1 MGIDGLLA
9 GAAVGLVGGFTS
21 GLLGVSPGGG
31 LVVFSVLLLGA
42 EQHVAQGI
50 SLAAQIPL
58 TSLAGIR
65 RYRKGGVRTPA
76 RWSAPLAVGFLVG
89 GVGGAGAAGLV
100 SAAALQWTYVA
111 YLVGLD
117 ALLLRRDPGGAIGDG
132 GGAIREPRWEALL
145 GVGFVAGLS
154 SGFIGI
160 GGGLAT
166 TVGLSALLDVPQ
178 RQAQMA
184 SSRSLADPDNSS
196 GRLGLL
202 ARGRDG
208 SVADAPR
215 RDPRTC
221 RRDRPRGAAQH
232 PARKQGASPS
242 AVRLRLGDGG
252 IHGARSVDRI
262 LRG

>member
-1 MGIDGLLA
+1 MGIDGFARRGGGQFCRRLH
-9 GAAVGLVGGFTS
+9 VGS
-21 GLLGVSPGGG
+21 SRCEPGGG

-50 SLAAQIPL
+50 SLAAQIPP

-76 RWSAPLAVGFLVG
+76 RWLAPLAVGFLVG
-89 GVGGAGAAGLV
+89 GVGEAGAAGLV

-111 YLVGLD
+111 YVAYLVGLA
-117 ALLLRRDPGGAIGDG
+117 ALLLRRDRGGAIGNG

-145 GVGFVAGLS
+145 SVGFFAGLS

-166 TVGLSALLDVPQ
+166 TVGLSAVLDGPQ

-184 SSRSLADPDNSS
+184 SLVLSLIPTTIPAAWVYWRAGAMGPWPALLAAETKANSVI
-196 GRLGLL
+196 LGL
-202 ARGRDG
+202 
-208 SVADAPR
+208 VAGTDL
-215 RDPRTC
+215 
-221 RRDRPRGAAQH
+221 GA
-232 PARKQGASPS
+232 
-242 AVRLRLGDGG
+242 RLRQ
-252 IHGARSVDRI
+252 
-262 LRG
+262 